1 MNMSS
6 INLHKINESIT
17 PVLQGILEQSFR
29 EFIGATV
36 QSFEEVTA
44 DYLDEL
50 NRLNLPAG
58 IYSQLGFGNSLA
70 EGALILC
77 GQKSSFYRISEN
89 LISPGDLRMAVDVL
103 GELSNVV
110 GGLLLNTPLFHD
122 PYDAF
127 ALAPPVKFE
136 NGGEVKYFE
145 NSEGLNLLLKLNVHE
160 TDILVGV
167 LLREK
172 APFYSKLP
180 NGNCKPLNQ

>member
-29 EFIGATV
+29 EFIGATI
-36 QSFEEVTA
+36 QSFEDVTVTHI
-44 DYLDEL
+44 DDL

-70 EGALILC
+70 EGALVLC

-103 GELSNVV
+103 GELSNLL

-145 NSEGLNLLLKLNVHE
+145 NSRGVSLLMKLNVNE
-160 TDILVGV
+160 TEILVGV

-172 APFYSKLP
+172 TPFYSKLP